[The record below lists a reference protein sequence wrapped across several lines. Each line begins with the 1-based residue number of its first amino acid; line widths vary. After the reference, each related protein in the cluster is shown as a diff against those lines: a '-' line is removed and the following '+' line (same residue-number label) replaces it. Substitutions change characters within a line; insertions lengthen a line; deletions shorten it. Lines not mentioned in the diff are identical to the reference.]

1 MKIVIAG
8 AGSVGTHLARLF
20 TKEKHDVTLI
30 DNSEKRLAVVGNF
43 LDIITKQGESTSIEV
58 LEEADI
64 RNADLFVGV
73 TPEESTNMMCCI
85 LAHKM
90 GAKKTVAR
98 IDNEDYLT
106 PDNREFFK
114 SLGVDSMVYP
124 EGLVGKE
131 INHLI
136 ERPWVRHWWEMENGQ
151 LIVLGVKIRKGGT
164 LIDKPI
170 QEICGPNEPFHITA
184 IKRAGETI
192 IPHGKDIIRTNDLA
206 FITTTPQYVE
216 YVQNVVGKGGYSKAK
231 NVMYMGASDTAL
243 CSINSLPPEVHAK
256 VFESDGK
263 RVEEIEKLI
272 RNKNVMLFNE
282 DARGFDKLE
291 EENIRGHQVFVATT
305 ENSETNILACLAAQR
320 MGVQKTIAQVENSDY
335 IPLAESFDVGS
346 IINKRTFAAGQI
358 YRMMLRSDVE
368 TVKALNIAAA
378 EVAVYHVKENSQVTQ
393 KPVWQLNLPDYAN
406 FAGLVSGGRG
416 FLVNGKTTFLPG
428 DTVVVFCIEGYL
440 KKLERFFK

>member
-1 MKIVIAG
+1 MKIIIAG
-8 AGSVGTHLARLF
+8 AGSVGIHLARLF

-30 DNSEKRLAVVGNF
+30 DNNPKRLAIVGNF
-43 LDIITKQGESTSIEV
+43 LDIITKQGEATSIEL
-58 LEEADI
+58 LEEVDI

-73 TPEESTNMMCCI
+73 TPEESINMMCCI

-90 GAKKTVAR
+90 GARKTVAR
-98 IDNEDYLT
+98 IDNGDYLSKE
-106 PDNREFFK
+106 NSEFFR
-114 SLGVDSMVYP
+114 SLGIDSMVYP

-136 ERPWVRHWWEMENGQ
+136 ERPWVRQWWEMENGQ
-151 LIVLGVKIRKGGT
+151 LIVLGVKIRKGVA

-170 QEICGPNEPFHITA
+170 MDICGPNEPFHITA

-192 IPHGKDIIRTNDLA
+192 IPHGKDIIRANDLA
-206 FITTTPQYVE
+206 FITTTPQHLE
-216 YVQNVVGKGGYSKAK
+216 YVQGVVGKGGYSKVK

-243 CSINSLPPEVHAK
+243 CSMNSLPPEVHAK
-256 VFESDGK
+256 VFESDSK
-263 RVEEIEKLI
+263 RVEELEMLI
-272 RNKNVMLFNE
+272 RNKNVMIFNE

-320 MGVQKTIAQVENSDY
+320 KGVQKTIAQIENSDY
-335 IPLAESFDVGS
+335 VALAENFDVGS
-346 IINKRTFAAGQI
+346 IINKRTFVAGQI

-378 EVAVYHVKENSQVTQ
+378 EVAVYHVKEHSKVTE
-393 KPVWQLNLPDYAN
+393 KPVWELKLPDYAN
-406 FAGLVSGGRG
+406 FAGLVRGGRG

-428 DTVVVFCIEGYL
+428 DTVVVFCLEGYL
-440 KKLERFFK
+440 KKLEHYFK

>member
-1 MKIVIAG
+1 MKIIIAG

-30 DNSEKRLAVVGNF
+30 DNSQKRLAEVGNF
-43 LDIITKQGESTSIEV
+43 LDIITKQGEATSIEV
-58 LEEADI
+58 LEETDI

-73 TPEESTNMMCCI
+73 TPQESINMMCCI
-85 LAHKM
+85 LARKM

-98 IDNEDYLT
+98 IDNGDYLT
-106 PDNREFFK
+106 PENREFFK

-151 LIVLGVKIRKGGT
+151 LIVLGVKIRKGVD

-192 IPHGKDIIRTNDLA
+192 IPHGKDMIRTNDLA
-206 FITTTPQYVE
+206 FITTTPQFVS
-216 YVQNVVGKGGYSKAK
+216 YVQEVVGKSGYSKAK
-231 NVMYMGASDTAL
+231 AVMYMGASDSAL
-243 CSINSLPPEVHAK
+243 CSINSLPSDIHGK
-256 VFESDGK
+256 VFESDSK
-263 RVEEIEKLI
+263 RLEELQLLI
-272 RNKNVMLFNE
+272 KNKNIMLFNE

-291 EENIRGHQVFVATT
+291 EENIRGHQVFIATT
-305 ENSETNILACLAAQR
+305 GNSETNILACLAAQR
-320 MGVQKTIAQVENSDY
+320 KGVQKTIAQVENSDY
-335 IPLAESFDVGS
+335 IALAESFDVGS

-378 EVAVYHVKENSQVTQ
+378 EVAVYHVKEHSKVTEN
-393 KPVWQLNLPDYAN
+393 PVWQLKLPDYAN
-406 FAGLVSGGRG
+406 FAGLVRNGRG
-416 FLVNGKTTFLPG
+416 YLVNGKTTFMPG
-428 DTVVVFCIEGYL
+428 DTVVVFCLEGYL
-440 KKLERFFK
+440 KKLEHYFK